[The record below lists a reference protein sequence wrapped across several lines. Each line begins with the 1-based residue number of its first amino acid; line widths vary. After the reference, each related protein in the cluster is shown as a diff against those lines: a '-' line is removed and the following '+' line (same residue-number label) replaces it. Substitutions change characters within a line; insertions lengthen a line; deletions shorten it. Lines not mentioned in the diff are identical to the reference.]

1 MAAASPLTCPACH
14 ATLTQPSKFCPACG
28 ADMSAPPAAPGPV
41 APSGAPPASGTPP
54 PPPPPP
60 PSAGPAPVD
69 IRERVEQDR
78 GMLKRLQL
86 LVPGYRGYRQGEDA
100 RAADSF
106 LRLQIADKVHR
117 SVLVVQDCR
126 QRMTAAGLFQ
136 GLMDL
141 APVLSDL
148 QVLEGEIRHAEQGY
162 TGISPALRITPAQI
176 DRLYEYDYGFATAAE
191 QVNATLAPLQASSSG
206 TDGPAVQSA
215 IATVRTQVR
224 ALDNAF
230 KARIRAIEGIL
241 VQ

>member
-1 MAAASPLTCPACH
+1 MAAAPAPPPPTCPACH
-14 ATLTQPSKFCPACG
+14 APLTQPAAFCPACG
-28 ADMSAPPAAPGPV
+28 AKLPA
-41 APSGAPPASGTPP
+41 PP
-54 PPPPPP
+54 PPTAPVT
-60 PSAGPAPVD
+60 AGPTTGAPPVD

-78 GMLKRLQL
+78 GTLKRLQL
-86 LVPGYRGYRQGEDA
+86 LIPGYRGYRQGEDA

-106 LRLQIADKVHR
+106 LRLQVADKVHR
-117 SVLVVQDCR
+117 CVQVVQDCR

-141 APVLSDL
+141 APVLNDL
-148 QVLEGEIRHAEQGY
+148 QVLEGEIRQAEQGY

-176 DRLYEYDYGFATAAE
+176 DRLYEYDYGFASAAE
-191 QVNATLAPLQASSSG
+191 QVDATLGPLQASSTG
-206 TDGPAVQSA
+206 TDGPAVQAA

-241 VQ
+241 IQ